1 MARSRSFPAMLLVT
15 SAILA
20 CRLLPT
26 FVPPPPRF
34 HGASVGASI
43 GALGLI
49 PAALASPLE
58 DAALKLADT
67 SYPRVAVLLGKEK
80 GKLADVVSKVI
91 SETNYDVK
99 VASAADKAVEALLVS
114 DPAKAKATFQAIDAA
129 LDAAVAKNGLVPP
142 LDDVKNVA
150 KAVAGAVESGGGGK
164 FKEFIDAVA
173 EQGSVPKV
181 FDGLGF
187 DAAAKEAFSNFI
199 SVAAATEATGGAAAG
214 AAAAPTPELTAA
226 AIKFADASYPIVETL
241 NKIGGKTIAPVA
253 GKAIGI
259 AFSGD
264 AGKVGKAADTALEAL
279 ISTNFANAYEVL
291 GALDKALD
299 AAVANGGLIPPKTE
313 VEGVAQAIAGALA
326 TVGPGKLG
334 ALLPQVVDAANSA
347 DKFKILGIL
356 GDGGGLVAKINP
368 GDVTAATAAALDLAK
383 ASGAQ

>member
-1 MARSRSFPAMLLVT
+1 ML
-15 SAILA
+15 
-20 CRLLPT
+20 PWQ
-26 FVPPPPRF
+26 
-34 HGASVGASI
+34 
-43 GALGLI
+43 
-49 PAALASPLE
+49 
-58 DAALKLADT
+58 K
-67 SYPRVAVLLGKEK
+67 K
-80 GKLADVVSKVI
+80 
-91 SETNYDVK
+91 
-99 VASAADKAVEALLVS
+99 
-114 DPAKAKATFQAIDAA
+114 
-129 LDAAVAKNGLVPP
+129 GLVPP
-142 LDDVKNVA
+142 LDDVKSVA

-164 FKEFIDAVA
+164 FKAFIDAVA
-173 EQGSVPKV
+173 EQGSVTKV
-181 FDGLGF
+181 LDGLGF
-187 DAAAKEAFSNFI
+187 DVAAKEAFANFV
-199 SVAAATEATGGAAAG
+199 SVAAATEATGGAATG
-214 AAAAPTPELTAA
+214 AAAPSTPELTAA

-241 NKIGGKTIAPVA
+241 NKIGGKTIAPIA

-334 ALLPQVVDAANSA
+334 ELLPQVVDAANSA